1 MIVKICPSCGYK
13 NKPNEIL
20 CLNCMSDISSVKVID
35 EALEKLKDKEEEK
48 EANDKQ
54 LESVKKVL
62 VLKEKKSGDILEV
75 ISGEVIGRA
84 AKGAQLFLKLD
95 NPKVISRLHCQIFFK
110 DDKWYIR
117 DMDSTNNTFLNG
129 NKLGSAKEYELKEGD
144 IINLAGVIEFEII

>member
-1 MIVKICPSCGYK
+1 
-13 NKPNEIL
+13 
-20 CLNCMSDISSVKVID
+20 MSDISSVKVID
-35 EALEKLKDKEEEK
+35 EALEKLKDREEEK

-62 VLKEKKSGDILEV
+62 VLKEKKSGDILEI

-84 AKGAQLFLKLD
+84 AKGSQLFFKLD

-129 NKLGSAKEYELKEGD
+129 NKLESAKEYELKEGD
-144 IINLAGVIEFEII
+144 IINLAGVIDFEII